1 MHCDQLFKFVY
12 LLDSILK
19 KLVITLI
26 LFSFGYAQRVQ
37 LFTKANDVFTSSN
50 QFKVKPKEV
59 VFMEEDG
66 VVLMTVPIK
75 NLVEVRYSEKSYRYC
90 GTPFVFLGSITLAAT
105 AGLGAAGQLNTAFE
119 NSQGI
124 LIGVGSG
131 LTLFYFGKL
140 LRLIGFRFGRD
151 IIYEDFDRLSR
162 STKKLILESISL
174 DVQKKN
180 KESKFMPGP
189 EGRLEGLKLSWE
201 GKKPWKT
208 KYKPK
213 KKIVRFS
220 FF

>member
-1 MHCDQLFKFVY
+1 MHYEQSFKLY
-12 LLDSILK
+12 YYPYTILK
-19 KLVITLI
+19 TLTLI
-26 LFSFGYAQRVQ
+26 LIIVSAGYSQRVQ

-50 QFKVKPKEV
+50 QFKVKSKEV
-59 VFMEEDG
+59 IFVEDDG

-105 AGLGAAGQLNTAFE
+105 AGLGAAGQLNTAFG

-131 LTLFYFGKL
+131 ATLFYFGKL

>member
-1 MHCDQLFKFVY
+1 MHYEQSFKLSY
-12 LLDSILK
+12 HPYTILK
-19 KLVITLI
+19 TLGLI
-26 LFSFGYAQRVQ
+26 LIIVSAGYSQRVQ

-50 QFKVKPKEV
+50 QFKVKSKEV
-59 VFMEEDG
+59 IFVEDDG

-105 AGLGAAGQLNTAFE
+105 AGLGAVGQLNTAFG

-131 LTLFYFGKL
+131 ATLFYFGKL

-162 STKKLILESISL
+162 STKRLILESISL

>member
-1 MHCDQLFKFVY
+1 MHYEQSFKLSY
-12 LLDSILK
+12 YPYTILK
-19 KLVITLI
+19 TLTLI
-26 LFSFGYAQRVQ
+26 LIIVSAGYSQRVQ

-50 QFKVKPKEV
+50 QFKVKSKEIIFV
-59 VFMEEDG
+59 EDDG

-105 AGLGAAGQLNTAFE
+105 AGLGAAGQLNTAFG

-124 LIGVGSG
+124 LIGVGAGAS
-131 LTLFYFGKL
+131 LFYFGKL

-151 IIYEDFDRLSR
+151 IIYEDFDRLSS
-162 STKKLILESISL
+162 STKRLILESISL

-189 EGRLEGLKLSWE
+189 EGRLEGIKLSWE

>member
-1 MHCDQLFKFVY
+1 MLYEQSFKLSY
-12 LLDSILK
+12 YPYTILK
-19 KLVITLI
+19 TLTLI
-26 LFSFGYAQRVQ
+26 LIIVSAGYSQRVQ

-50 QFKVKPKEV
+50 QFKVKSKEV
-59 VFMEEDG
+59 IFVEDDG

-105 AGLGAAGQLNTAFE
+105 AGLGATGQLNTAFG

-124 LIGVGSG
+124 LIGVGAGAS
-131 LTLFYFGKL
+131 LFYFGKL

-151 IIYEDFDRLSR
+151 IIYEDFDRLSS
-162 STKKLILESISL
+162 STKRLILESISL

-189 EGRLEGLKLSWE
+189 EGRLEGIKLSWE

>member
-1 MHCDQLFKFVY
+1 MHYEQSFKLSY
-12 LLDSILK
+12 YNYTILK
-19 KLVITLI
+19 TLTFI
-26 LFSFGYAQRVQ
+26 LIIVSAGYSQRVQ
-37 LFTKANDVFTSSN
+37 LFTKTNDVFTSSN
-50 QFKVKPKEV
+50 QFKVKSKEV
-59 VFMEEDG
+59 IFVEDDG

-105 AGLGAAGQLNTAFE
+105 AGLGAAGQLNTAFG

-124 LIGVGSG
+124 LIGVGAGAS
-131 LTLFYFGKL
+131 LFYFGKL

-151 IIYEDFDRLSR
+151 IIYEDFDRLSS
-162 STKKLILESISL
+162 STKRLILESISL

-189 EGRLEGLKLSWE
+189 EGRLEGIKLSWE

>member
-1 MHCDQLFKFVY
+1 MHYEQSFKLSY
-12 LLDSILK
+12 RPYKILK
-19 KLVITLI
+19 TLALI
-26 LFSFGYAQRVQ
+26 LIIISAGYSQRVQ

-50 QFKVKPKEV
+50 QFKVKSKEV
-59 VFMEEDG
+59 IFVEDDG

-105 AGLGAAGQLNTAFE
+105 AGLGAAGQLNTAFG

-131 LTLFYFGKL
+131 ATLFYFGKL

-162 STKKLILESISL
+162 STKRLILESISL

>member
-1 MHCDQLFKFVY
+1 MLYEQSFKLSY
-12 LLDSILK
+12 YPYTILK
-19 KLVITLI
+19 TLTLI
-26 LFSFGYAQRVQ
+26 LIIVSAGYSQRVQ

-50 QFKVKPKEV
+50 QFKVKSKEV
-59 VFMEEDG
+59 IFVEDDG

-105 AGLGAAGQLNTAFE
+105 AGLGAAGRLNTAFG

-124 LIGVGSG
+124 LIGVGAGAS
-131 LTLFYFGKL
+131 LFYFGKL

-151 IIYEDFDRLSR
+151 IIYEDFDRLSS
-162 STKKLILESISL
+162 STKRLILESISL

-189 EGRLEGLKLSWE
+189 EGRLEGIKLSWE

>member
-1 MHCDQLFKFVY
+1 MLYEQSFKLSY
-12 LLDSILK
+12 YPYTILK
-19 KLVITLI
+19 TLTLI
-26 LFSFGYAQRVQ
+26 LIIVSAGYSQRVQ

-50 QFKVKPKEV
+50 QFKVKSKEV
-59 VFMEEDG
+59 IFVENDG

-105 AGLGAAGQLNTAFE
+105 AGLGATGQLNTAFG

-124 LIGVGSG
+124 LIGVGAGTS
-131 LTLFYFGKL
+131 LFYFGKL

-151 IIYEDFDRLSR
+151 IIYEDFDRLSS
-162 STKKLILESISL
+162 STKRLILESISL

-189 EGRLEGLKLSWE
+189 EGRLEGIKLSWE